1 MHTSKQSNHSVS
13 NWQYWLVRDNKDNPI
28 ELVRTNRGSNL
39 VVAGEAKGITQHKHS
54 QYFTAGNQPNLN
66 LAVTFDLIHA
76 GDASAPSVGKAIDE
90 VEAHFYFKEQRTK
103 KRKQYSVSDAQSKAL
118 ALLSEGSSIR
128 EAARLCGVP
137 KSTVA
142 DWRTSHVSGY

>member
-1 MHTSKQSNHSVS
+1 MDNRKVNTKHHSG
-13 NWQYWLVRDNKDNPI
+13 WQYWLIRDNKDNPI
-28 ELVRTNRGSNL
+28 ELVRSCPNSNL
-39 VVAGEAKGITQHKHS
+39 VVAGEAKGITQHKRS

-66 LAVTFDLIHA
+66 LAVTFDLIHT
-76 GDASAPSVGKAIDE
+76 GDASAPSIGEAIDE

-128 EAARLCGVP
+128 EAAKLCGVP